1 MVTPG
6 CKHGAGGARLKK
18 GYRVRMALLAGIS
31 VGDWDRLEV
40 PEGYRAEVIAGELVV
55 SPSAPPRHGAAQAV
69 LTALLVAAVP
79 PGLVVL
85 VDTEWQVAQSGLVAA
100 APRPDI
106 LVVEAAAI
114 ADDTRF
120 TSTPVLA
127 VEILSQS
134 DFHVLEPAGRPRIE
148 AKRGRSRQ
156 ERPRPLPRSPDD
168 PGQGGPRGPVRTVS
182 GTARRRC
189 HRHGRLGPR
198 SGRTIPIPD
207 PAASAA
213 ALLSALVGEGWTCQ
227 ASEPVPRNKRRWP

>member
-6 CKHGAGGARLKK
+6 CKHDAGGARLKK
-18 GYRVRMALLAGIS
+18 GYRVRMTLLAGIS

-40 PEGYRAEVIAGELVV
+40 PEGYRAEIIAGELVV

-85 VDTEWQVAQSGLVAA
+85 VDTQWQVSQSGLVAT

-114 ADDTRF
+114 AGDTRL

-134 DFHVLEPAGRPRIE
+134 DSHLLERGGRPRIE
-148 AKRGRSRQ
+148 AKRDDYARNGLGHFLEVSMTPDKVVRVDRYELRQ
-156 ERPRPLPRSPDD
+156 
-168 PGQGGPRGPVRTVS
+168 
-182 GTARRRC
+182 
-189 HRHGRLGPR
+189 GRLDVVATAMGPSTLEAHEPFPYR
-198 SGRTIPIPD
+198 IPPQ
-207 PAASAA
+207 
-213 ALLSALVGEGWTCQ
+213 ALL
-227 ASEPVPRNKRRWP
+227 PF

>member
-6 CKHGAGGARLKK
+6 CKHDAGGARLKK
-18 GYRVRMALLAGIS
+18 GYRVRMTLLAGIS

-40 PEGYRAEVIAGELVV
+40 PEGYRAEIIAGELVV

-85 VDTEWQVAQSGLVAA
+85 VDTQWQVSQSGLVAT

-114 ADDTRF
+114 AGDTRL

-134 DFHVLEPAGRPRIE
+134 DSHLLERGGPATDRGETGRL
-148 AKRGRSRQ
+148 RQ
-156 ERPRPLPRSPDD
+156 ERPRPLPRSLDD
-168 PGQGGPRGPVRTVS
+168 PRQGGPRGPVRTAS
-182 GTARRRC
+182 GTA
-189 HRHGRLGPR
+189 
-198 SGRTIPIPD
+198 
-207 PAASAA
+207 
-213 ALLSALVGEGWTCQ
+213 
-227 ASEPVPRNKRRWP
+227 